1 MLVVEDVAAVIVE
14 LPGSVVAAVLDIA
27 AWSSAAVAVGWEIL
41 TLAAVAVVVEL
52 EFSGRG

>member
-1 MLVVEDVAAVIVE
+1 MLVVEDVAAVVVE
-14 LPGSVVAAVLDIA
+14 LPGSVVAVVLEVA

-52 EFSGRG
+52 EFSCHG

>member
-1 MLVVEDVAAVIVE
+1 VLVVEDVAAVVVE
-14 LPGSVVAAVLDIA
+14 LPGSVVAVVPDVA

>member
-1 MLVVEDVAAVIVE
+1 MLVEDVAAVVVE
-14 LPGSVVAAVLDIA
+14 LPGSVVAVVLEVA

-41 TLAAVAVVVEL
+41 TLAAAVAVVVEL